1 MKKSLAVTAI
11 VAVLSS
17 SASFAQ
23 GLSIGDAKADTGQLK
38 LSGAIRS
45 RFLHKDYA
53 DPAVKAAIM
62 IGNWRISNWY

>member
-45 RFLHKDYA
+45 RFYIKIMPTL
-53 DPAVKAAIM
+53 PVKAAIM